1 MSTDFTH
8 EQRFTATPVE
18 VVAMMTDP
26 EYVQHK
32 SDSTG
37 SIKTGVDVTPE
48 DDQVTVVNSRVM
60 PADVPASVKSFVGDT
75 IKVTETQVWNLDD
88 QSAKVDVSF
97 GGPLSFAGTIT
108 LSAEGAETIATT
120 VGTFKATVP
129 FVGGTIEEMASDQT
143 KKYLRAEEKA
153 AAEWLSR

>member
-8 EQRFTATPVE
+8 EQRFTATPTQ
-18 VVAMMTDP
+18 VVAMMIDP

-37 SIKTGVDVTPE
+37 SIKTGVDVTIE
-48 DDQVTVVNSRVM
+48 GDEATVVNSRVM
-60 PADVPASVKSFVGDT
+60 PADVPASVKSFVGET
-75 IKVTETQVWNLDD
+75 IKVTETQQWSIDD

-97 GGPLSFAGTIT
+97 GGPLSFTGTIT
-108 LSAEGAETIATT
+108 LSVDGAETVATT
-120 VGTFKATVP
+120 TGTFKATVP

-153 AAEWLSR
+153 AVEWLSR

>member
-8 EQRFTATPVE
+8 EQRFAASPAE
-18 VVAMMTDP
+18 VVAMMTNPD
-26 EYVQHK
+26 YVQHK

-37 SIKTGVDVTPE
+37 SIKTGVDVTVE
-48 DDQVTVVNSRVM
+48 DDEATVVNSRVM

-75 IKVTETQVWNLDD
+75 IKVTETQVWSLEDGT
-88 QSAKVDVSF
+88 AKVDVSF
-97 GGPLSFAGTIT
+97 GGPLSFTGTIT
-108 LSAEGAETIATT
+108 LAADGAETVATT

-153 AAEWLSR
+153 AVEWLSK

>member
-8 EQRFTATPVE
+8 EQRFAASPAE
-18 VVAMMTDP
+18 VVAMMTNPD
-26 EYVQHK
+26 YVQHK

-37 SIKTGVDVTPE
+37 SIKTGVDVTVE
-48 DDQVTVVNSRVM
+48 DDEATVVNSRVM

-88 QSAKVDVSF
+88 RTATVDVSF
-97 GGPLSFAGTIT
+97 GGPLSFTGTIT
-108 LSAEGAETIATT
+108 LATDGDETVATT

-153 AAEWLSR
+153 AVEWLSR

>member
-8 EQRFTATPVE
+8 EQRFAASPAE
-18 VVAMMTDP
+18 VVAMMTNPD
-26 EYVQHK
+26 YVQHK

-37 SIKTGVDVTPE
+37 SIQTGVDVTVE
-48 DDQVTVVNSRVM
+48 DDEATVVNSRVM

-88 QSAKVDVSF
+88 RTATVDVSF
-97 GGPLSFAGTIT
+97 GGPLSFTGTIT
-108 LSAEGAETIATT
+108 LATDGDETVATT

-153 AAEWLSR
+153 AVEWLSR